1 MQNDIFYEN
10 KLFKYLN
17 SFLYKYHV
25 YLCHLYN
32 LH

>member
-17 SFLYKYHV
+17 NSLHKYHE
-25 YLCHLYN
+25 YHLYH